1 MKLLWDAPA
10 LPVNRLLSLFFAAC
24 ARWRKVRSL
33 NGGRTV
39 TTVLVVDDEPGV
51 RDLLSDALRIAG
63 YETETAAN
71 GIEAFEVLHRHHA
84 DLCVVDVNMPLM
96 NGFEFLEK
104 LREHDTQT
112 PVLLLSARDSSD
124 DVAQGLRYGA
134 DDYVRKP
141 FSLEELLLRVK
152 AILRRANPDGQ
163 DDLSYECGRLFMNV
177 DRHEVTLD
185 GELVELSAT
194 EFRLLEVLMDR
205 KNRLVTREQLLREVW
220 NIDFDSETSVLDT
233 YVSYL
238 RRKVHRDDF
247 APVTTVRGVG
257 FKLVDESTK

>member
-1 MKLLWDAPA
+1 M
-10 LPVNRLLSLFFAAC
+10 
-24 ARWRKVRSL
+24 
-33 NGGRTV
+33 

-51 RDLLSDALRIAG
+51 RDLLSDALKIAG

-71 GIEAFEVLHRHHA
+71 GIEAFEKLHRHRA
-84 DLCVVDVNMPLM
+84 DLCIVDVNMPTM
-96 NGFEFLEK
+96 DGFEFLAK

-112 PVLLLSARDSSD
+112 PVLLLSARDASD

-152 AILRRANPDGQ
+152 AILRRAMPG
-163 DDLSYECGRLFMNV
+163 DDELTYVCGRLTMNV
-177 DRHEVTLD
+177 DRHEVFLD
-185 GELVELSAT
+185 GATVDLSAT
-194 EFRLLEVLMDR
+194 EFRLLEVLMER

-238 RRKVHRDDF
+238 RRKVHRGDF

>member
-1 MKLLWDAPA
+1 MM
-10 LPVNRLLSLFFAAC
+10 
-24 ARWRKVRSL
+24 
-33 NGGRTV
+33 

-51 RDLLSDALRIAG
+51 RDLLCDALRIAG

-71 GIEAFEVLHRHHA
+71 GVEAFEMLHRHRA
-84 DLCVVDVNMPLM
+84 DLCIVDINMPSM
-96 NGFEFLEK
+96 NGFEFLSK

-112 PVLLLSARDSSD
+112 PVLMLSARDSND

-152 AILRRANPDGQ
+152 AILRRAMPG
-163 DDLSYECGRLFMNV
+163 DDDVHYECGRLTMNV
-177 DRHEVTLD
+177 DRHEVFLD
-185 GELVELSAT
+185 EEPIELSAT
-194 EFRLLEVLMDR
+194 EFRLLEVLMER

-238 RRKVHRDDF
+238 RRKVHRDGF